1 MPVGQP
7 ERRDDDDSSRQRRQR
22 CDLHVSTRYR
32 FEGRPAGGSAGFT
45 LIEIMVALIVTSIGL
60 LGIAKLQA
68 LAYAS
73 TGSAAVR
80 SLVALQAA
88 GLAASMHANRSYWAA
103 GAAPSPF
110 TITGTVIG
118 DATLNSTATAAPYF
132 ASGGCGAPCPTDVM
146 AAFDLHTYA
155 TALNAMLVNSDPVTT
170 VTCTPSVPVNCTIQ
184 VTWNEKAV
192 SINSQG
198 AANTTQSTFA
208 PTYTLYVEP

>member
-1 MPVGQP
+1 MNI
-7 ERRDDDDSSRQRRQR
+7 RSR
-22 CDLHVSTRYR
+22 S
-32 FEGRPAGGSAGFT
+32 GSRTSAYSRGFT
-45 LIEIMVALIVTSIGL
+45 MIEIMVALIVTSVGL

-88 GLAASMHANRSYWAA
+88 GLAASMHANRGYWAA
-103 GAAPSPF
+103 GAAPVPF
-110 TITGTVIG
+110 TITGTAIS
-118 DATLNSTATAAPYF
+118 DSTLNSTATAATYC
-132 ASGGCGAPCPTDVM
+132 AVGGGGAPCAPAVM

-155 TALNAMLVNSDPVTT
+155 TALNAMLANSNPTTT
-170 VTCTPSVPVNCTIQ
+170 VNCPAAIPVNCTIQ

-192 SINSQG
+192 SINTQG
-198 AANTTQSTFA
+198 VANTTQSTFA

>member
-1 MPVGQP
+1 MSIFNRFA
-7 ERRDDDDSSRQRRQR
+7 RRIAAR
-22 CDLHVSTRYR
+22 
-32 FEGRPAGGSAGFT
+32 EEGFT
-45 LIEIMVALIVTSIGL
+45 LLEIMVALVVTSVGL

-103 GAAPSPF
+103 GAAPAPF
-110 TITGTVIG
+110 TITGTVIS
-118 DATLNSTATAAPYF
+118 DATLNSTATTATYCVA
-132 ASGGCGAPCPTDVM
+132 GGGGAPCPSEVM

-155 TALNAMLVNSDPVTT
+155 TALNAMLGNSDPVTT
-170 VTCTPSVPVNCTIQ
+170 VNCPSAIPVNCTIQ

-192 SINSQG
+192 SINTQG
-198 AANTTQSTFA
+198 VANTTQSTFA
-208 PTYTLYVEP
+208 PTYTLFVEP

>member
-1 MPVGQP
+1 M
-7 ERRDDDDSSRQRRQR
+7 S
-22 CDLHVSTRYR
+22 
-32 FEGRPAGGSAGFT
+32 GRSGGFT
-45 LIEIMVALIVTSIGL
+45 LLEIMVALVVTSVGL

-73 TGSAAVR
+73 TGSAALR

-88 GLAASMHANRSYWAA
+88 GLASSMHANRGYWAA

-110 TITGTVIG
+110 TITGTVIS
-118 DATLNSTATAAPYF
+118 DATLNSTAAVATYCAA
-132 ASGGCGAPCPTDVM
+132 GGGGAPCPADVM

-155 TALNAMLVNSDPVTT
+155 KALNAMLGNSDPITT
-170 VTCTPSVPVNCTIQ
+170 INCPAAIPVNCTIQ

-192 SINSQG
+192 SINTQG
-198 AANTTQSTFA
+198 VANTTQSTFA

>member
-1 MPVGQP
+1 MSI
-7 ERRDDDDSSRQRRQR
+7 RHLSRNR
-22 CDLHVSTRYR
+22 T
-32 FEGRPAGGSAGFT
+32 SARSGGFT
-45 LIEIMVALIVTSIGL
+45 LLEIMVALVVTTVGL

-73 TGSAAVR
+73 TGSSALR

-103 GAAPSPF
+103 GTAPSPF
-110 TITGTVIG
+110 TITGTVIS
-118 DATLNSTATAAPYF
+118 DSTLNSTATLATYCQ
-132 ASGGCGAPCPTDVM
+132 SGGGGAPCPSDVM

-155 TALNAMLVNSDPVTT
+155 TALNAMLGNSNPVTT
-170 VTCTPSVPVNCTIQ
+170 VNCPAAIPVNCTIQ

-192 SINSQG
+192 SINTQG
-198 AANTTQSTFA
+198 VANTTQSTFA

>member
-1 MPVGQP
+1 M
-7 ERRDDDDSSRQRRQR
+7 
-22 CDLHVSTRYR
+22 STRDR
-32 FEGRPAGGSAGFT
+32 RGSRIAGRSRGFT
-45 LIEIMVALIVTSIGL
+45 LIEIMVALIVISVGL

-103 GAAPSPF
+103 GAAPAPF
-110 TITGTVIG
+110 TITGTVIS
-118 DATLNSTATAAPYF
+118 DATLNSTATTATYCQA
-132 ASGGCGAPCPTDVM
+132 GGGGAPCPSDVM
-146 AAFDLHTYA
+146 AAFDLHNYA
-155 TALNAMLVNSDPVTT
+155 TALNGMLSNSDPVTT
-170 VTCTPSVPVNCTIQ
+170 VNCPAAIPVNCTIQ

-198 AANTTQSTFA
+198 VANTTDSTFA
-208 PTYTLYVEP
+208 PTYILYVEP